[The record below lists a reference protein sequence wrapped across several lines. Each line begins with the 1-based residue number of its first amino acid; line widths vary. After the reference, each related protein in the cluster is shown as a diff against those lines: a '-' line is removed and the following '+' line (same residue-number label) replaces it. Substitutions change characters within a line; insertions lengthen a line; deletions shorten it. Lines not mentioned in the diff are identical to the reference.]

1 MMLLITIIF
10 DFNSIRNLNPTV
22 IVKLRISAERLLYFA
37 GFVKKHENGLDL
49 LLFFL
54 FLSHVFIIYLRSY
67 R

>member
-10 DFNSIRNLNPTV
+10 DFNSIRNLNPPV

-54 FLSHVFIIYLRSY
+54 FLSHVFMIYLRSY